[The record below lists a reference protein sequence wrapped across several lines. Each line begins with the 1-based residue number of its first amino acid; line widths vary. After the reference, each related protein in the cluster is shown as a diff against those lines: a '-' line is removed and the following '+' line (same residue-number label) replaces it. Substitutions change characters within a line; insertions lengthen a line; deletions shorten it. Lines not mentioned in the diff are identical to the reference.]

1 MDRKTNSMTRQII
14 LISGGARSGKSR
26 YAEQRAPE
34 MGRRRIYVATAEAKD
49 EEMAQ
54 RIAEHQKRRGSLWRT
69 IEEPLEL
76 TEALLRQRGNTD
88 CALVDCLTLWI
99 SNLLIRYDEKYATQK
114 VHELMEKFA
123 ELDFNLIFVTNEVG
137 SGIVPDNA
145 LARKFRDLAGWTN
158 QTVAQAADEVIL
170 MVAGLP
176 IIVKKGAACS

>member
-114 VHELMEKFA
+114 VHELMEKLA

-137 SGIVPDNA
+137 SGIVPDNT